1 LAPGDAEVL
10 HRHAG
15 VERADGSPWHIYVAR
30 DATVR
35 VVSLPVG
42 ILRLG
47 HVDIIVGERGSHSPQ
62 CEELKALHTHAAA
75 RAALA
80 PK

>member
-1 LAPGDAEVL
+1 
-10 HRHAG
+10 
-15 VERADGSPWHIYVAR
+15 
-30 DATVR
+30 
-35 VVSLPVG
+35 
-42 ILRLG
+42 LG
-47 HVDIIVGERGSHSPQ
+47 HVDIIVGERGPHSPQ